1 MEDDIINALYNEI
14 LGLGNILH
22 GLVELTDTRTNITD
36 AISNTR
42 LDIFG

>member
-1 MEDDIINALYNEI
+1 MEDDVVNALYNEI
-14 LGLGNILH
+14 LGLRYILH